1 MSLYVLGLAFV
12 AIWVAI
18 TGSVSVANILLG
30 TVVSALSLGLVRH
43 QLSDI
48 DAYGRRPLRI
58 LSLLLLFFRELAL
71 SAWTVARL
79 VLRPKMDLKPGI
91 FAYPLAVTSDFEI
104 SLLAN
109 LITLTP
115 GTLSVDVSPDRK
127 TLYVHAL
134 DCSDIEA
141 KRRDIADGFERK
153 IMEAFRK

>member
-58 LSLLLLFFRELAL
+58 LSLLLLFFRELAR

-104 SLLAN
+104 TLLAN

-134 DCSDIEA
+134 DCSNIEA
-141 KRRDIADGFERK
+141 NRRDIADGFERK